1 MARRR
6 SRRKHF
12 VDAELQIAELTKS
25 GSSINLRIYAD
36 DEKIGE
42 LEIGRG
48 SLIWY
53 GRKWKS
59 GRRISWSRF
68 AEKMDQ

>member
-6 SRRKHF
+6 RKRKHF
-12 VDAELQIAELTKS
+12 VDAELKIAELTKS

-36 DEKIGE
+36 DERIGK

-59 GRRISWSRF
+59 GRRISWSSF
-68 AEKMDQ
+68 AERMEK